1 MGLKETNGGLEPI
14 MSQDG
19 RLVARI
25 FAGSAALGHLA
36 PPDES
41 AIPAD
46 EAREVCRRAAV
57 VVRIEEWRPCLPPV
71 WREWLGAIPEPAR
84 VAVWKGCAALH
95 WYAVVGRP

>member
-14 MSQDG
+14 MGQDG

-57 VVRIEEWRPCLPPV
+57 VVRLEEWRPSLPPV
-71 WREWLGAIPEPAR
+71 WREWFDGLPDAAR
-84 VAVWKGCAALH
+84 VAVWRGCAALH
-95 WYAVVGRP
+95 LYSVVGRP